1 MYRIYMPVDMVLA
14 ISHNRM
20 MRERERNRLEHLKKN
35 ESTQRI
41 VDNLVY
47 DKHTN
52 TNTDLNVEK
61 NKQQSCLEMFRLW

>member
-52 TNTDLNVEK
+52 TDLNVEK